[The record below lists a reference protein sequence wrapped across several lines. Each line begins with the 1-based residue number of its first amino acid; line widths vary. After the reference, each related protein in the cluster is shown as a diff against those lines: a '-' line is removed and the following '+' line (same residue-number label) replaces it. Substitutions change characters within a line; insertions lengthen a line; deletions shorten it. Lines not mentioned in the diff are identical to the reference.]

1 MDTTHIYI
9 QDYRVGGWLGLVFS
23 TSTIGLGGR
32 HKTSTDTVSRSIPQW
47 LVQGRAAGVW
57 GWRLVFF
64 GEVHTVCR
72 PSDFSSRAVQAITHG
87 TAHSGREL
95 LQQQL
100 IRPQPQQEAVLD
112 K

>member
-47 LVQGRAAGVW
+47 FRAGLQAFGVGDWSSLAKCTQYVGRRTFHLGQY
-57 GWRLVFF
+57 
-64 GEVHTVCR
+64 R
-72 PSDFSSRAVQAITHG
+72 P
-87 TAHSGREL
+87 
-95 LQQQL
+95 
-100 IRPQPQQEAVLD
+100 
-112 K
+112 

>member
-47 LVQGRAAGVW
+47 LVQGRAAGFW
-57 GWRLVFF
+57 GWVWSSLAKCTQYVGRRTFHL
-64 GEVHTVCR
+64 GQYR
-72 PSDFSSRAVQAITHG
+72 P
-87 TAHSGREL
+87 
-95 LQQQL
+95 
-100 IRPQPQQEAVLD
+100 
-112 K
+112 